1 MSRMP
6 LEFVKSNKGRDLLL
20 VDGYTF
26 RYEKT
31 IKENSHWKCTDYDKF
46 KCRARCHTE
55 GYCESVCS

>member
-31 IKENSHWKCTDYDKF
+31 IKEKSDWKCTDY
-46 KCRARCHTE
+46 
-55 GYCESVCS
+55 